1 MIFNYYF
8 FIIKKRSGIILQEK
22 EKVMITDL
30 NGIEK
35 EYVVLSSFE
44 SEKTKHKYV
53 ICLDDSHSIDDE
65 IALIP
70 LIYNEDEASF
80 WFVEDDTDM
89 EEIERVINDLVELKN
104 LAGMGDDNE

>member
-1 MIFNYYF
+1 
-8 FIIKKRSGIILQEK
+8 
-22 EKVMITDL
+22 MITDL
-30 NGIEK
+30 NGSEK

-53 ICLDDSHSIDDE
+53 ICLDDSQSMGEE

-70 LIYNEDEASF
+70 LIYNEEEASF

-104 LAGMGDDNE
+104 LKEMGEENE